1 MSLAYFLVGVG
12 ILGLFTAY
20 SQMDDD
26 STQQIHNLRPA
37 IAEKSELCLSLMRSG
52 KVADIP
58 PELQNHP
65 QLIACEKIKKMNQ
78 KQLLDIYEKF
88 AKDKNTEI
96 KLEKVLERLREASS
110 EKKEETK
117 AAADEKVTKG
127 ESTEASDAIENNAE
141 PSAPEMEAEPAKSST
156 SDSSSAPSEKS
167 SSESSSDEVPSM
179 QPAKSEEEW
188 LSVDHTW
195 DSSSSVDSSMT
206 GYSDMR
212 I

>member
-65 QLIACEKIKKMNQ
+65 QLIACEKIK
-78 KQLLDIYEKF
+78 
-88 AKDKNTEI
+88 
-96 KLEKVLERLREASS
+96 R
-110 EKKEETK
+110 
-117 AAADEKVTKG
+117 
-127 ESTEASDAIENNAE
+127 
-141 PSAPEMEAEPAKSST
+141 
-156 SDSSSAPSEKS
+156 
-167 SSESSSDEVPSM
+167 
-179 QPAKSEEEW
+179 
-188 LSVDHTW
+188 
-195 DSSSSVDSSMT
+195 
-206 GYSDMR
+206 
-212 I
+212 